1 MWGKIVS
8 SVSNALDFNQA
19 TLSGCI
25 DIICVRSTDDNKLRS
40 TPFHVRFGKAKLLRS
55 REKTVTVTVNGEL
68 TSLRMKLGAAGEAYF
83 VHEDEDAALG
93 DLGDEESASPILS
106 PRSNASGEGGGRTGL
121 EGFASRDQEEWRRR
135 DEDEKDRAEDGS
147 QAGDGDEKDG
157 AGAGNEAGTG
167 ERASTETPLAAGD
180 SQREGPS
187 VAGHTPR
194 SPGAAGEEPEGAPA
208 TLSRSA
214 SQVAAD
220 AEQERER
227 MVVGGVGAP
236 AVAPS
241 AQIDRGFPEDQQ
253 LGAGPVTDSRVAAE
267 TQAGSAS
274 GVSFS
279 LCGHMLTGRVSE
291 EQHDND
297 VFNANV
303 VSWEAFDHNPA
314 LWYHPSL
321 VARFDDKP
329 PYYPGKVALPLLACW
344 LVFNR
349 PLSVESLS
357 RLMNAEVTANLEPP
371 NFSSALSSASRWFFG
386 SRASA
391 SAPASKSSTRSPYP
405 KAAPEGKDERG
416 GPAGAEAPGPKAPV
430 VLAST
435 NSIAQATASAA
446 ASVATIEEAGG
457 VRRDEEGEWKEGSAL
472 VNSASF
478 HSELGATVPSA
489 SCTACSARRFRRSL
503 RPTSDQL
510 ASLNLKPGA
519 NSICFTVSSSLQGTK
534 SVMGTIYLWPQYP
547 KIVISDVDGTITRS
561 DVLGQLMPIV
571 GRDWSHDGVAELFTK
586 IKKAGYLIL
595 YLTARAI
602 GQADATRDYLFGLTQ
617 QQTNKLPD
625 GPLILSPDR
634 LFPSFKREVIER
646 KPYIFK
652 IAALRDIRS
661 LFPPDYN
668 PFYAGFGNRDSDHRA
683 YVHVGVAEAK
693 VFIIDPS
700 GAIHHINNSTYART
714 YETMS
719 EIADFMFPP
728 LPRPD
733 GRLPSEALIKQ
744 EEAEEEQFNS
754 FNFWSLGIV
763 DFPSEEDEDES
774 VAGEAVPPSS
784 EPRTIFKDLRHPTP
798 LPKLPVSPS
807 AASSAEAASV
817 AAAYAASAAVVALDA
832 AASGRRSVTD
842 EGGDMGEDGEVDEA
856 APTRGA
862 NKAIETAKQVSIAAA
877 LAATVVKCEDEHI
890 FASEEDSAGY
900 ETPPLLLPR
909 VEKASQQGGAQ
920 LVDAA
925 RTCLIESGNDGAQ
938 ETDRVGV
945 STPSEGGE
953 AAQIREPDLST
964 APVPERTQKNFSIET
979 DSDSLS
985 RVSGLRTVTGMCDLC
1000 GRQFECR
1007 GCRRQVSLT
1016 ERGGSQGGLANS
1028 ERRCQSET
1036 MWTKVNEDEGG
1047 REQLCEA
1054 CGSRWQSEHT
1064 GRISV
1069 EETYHSAQ
1077 APQERPQQTAG
1088 AGESQV
1094 TERGRMSAG
1103 SVCQIEGGG
1112 EEHESET
1119 DDKKSM
1125 VQRGPGVGKTA
1136 EDSLGAGE
1144 NDVECDGA
1152 LLSVSVPRSEEDR
1165 EAVPESG
1172 HASQRVWTYASL
1184 DSDGDAR
1191 DFSAQSRAPEELCPS
1206 ATGDRVVSADYPAA
1220 GTPDENERAEALL
1233 TAAAFAADAI
1243 TSGNSFLHAS
1253 NGIKRQVERNGE
1265 SKVVTDASAN
1275 TSDVPREVER
1285 PEKSDASVNRE
1296 SQDSVN
1302 ASVRRDLFS
1311 RFWRRHYESRTDTPC
1326 SSSQPVRRSAS
1337 SFFLPWSPSE
1347 TASTPVAGPVETG
1360 DAVGPQSASFVCSLP
1375 VLRPASS
1382 YDAAPSSIS
1391 FTHDEKTQCLRLESL
1406 VSESSLARRADT
1418 EPEMQIVSSEG
1429 VWEGGG
1435 DSDVAHENKN
1445 RDGEHLSGIFMSSFK
1460 CGSSSSDS
1468 LPHEEEVA
1476 LNDNEAGSCVV
1487 GEPHGGSRSEEGA
1500 RSSVSGSDRDVS
1512 KAALCDRDE
1521 GHDVEGC
1528 GQVLSRT
1535 PVTPSRSSSKDKREL
1550 RMQESFRSV
1559 DEGRS
1564 DDGVDSERKCSNL

>member
-55 REKTVTVTVNGEL
+55 REKTVTVTVNGVL

-83 VHEDEDAALG
+83 VHEDEGAALG

-121 EGFASRDQEEWRRR
+121 EGFASRDEEEWRRR

-147 QAGDGDEKDG
+147 QAGDGDEKEG
-157 AGAGNEAGTG
+157 AGAGNEAGAG
-167 ERASTETPLAAGD
+167 ERASTDSRLVAGD
-180 SQREGPS
+180 ALREVPS
-187 VAGHTPR
+187 VAGDVTR
-194 SPGAAGEEPEGAPA
+194 SPVASGEEPEGAPA

-214 SQVAAD
+214 SQAAAD

-241 AQIDRGFPEDQQ
+241 ALIDRGFPEDQQ

-267 TQAGSAS
+267 SQAGSAS

-391 SAPASKSSTRSPYP
+391 SAPASKSPTRFPYP
-405 KAAPEGKDERG
+405 KAATEGKDERG
-416 GPAGAEAPGPKAPV
+416 GSTGADAPGPKAPV
-430 VLAST
+430 VVTSK
-435 NSIAQATASAA
+435 NSVAQATASAA
-446 ASVATIEEAGG
+446 ASVATIEEASG

-478 HSELGATVPSA
+478 HSELGTTVPSA

-784 EPRTIFKDLRHPTP
+784 EPTTIFKDLHHPTP
-798 LPKLPVSPS
+798 LAELSVSPS

-832 AASGRRSVTD
+832 AASGRQSVTD
-842 EGGDMGEDGEVDEA
+842 ERGGMGEDGEVDEA
-856 APTRGA
+856 ATTRGA
-862 NKAIETAKQVSIAAA
+862 NEAIETAKQVSIAAA
-877 LAATVVKCEDEHI
+877 LAAAVVKREDEHVV
-890 FASEEDSAGY
+890 ASEEDSAGY
-900 ETPPLLLPR
+900 ETPPLLVPR
-909 VEKASQQGGAQ
+909 AEKAGQQGGAQ

-925 RTCLIESGNDGAQ
+925 RTYLMESGNDGAQ
-938 ETDRVGV
+938 EKDRVGA
-945 STPSEGGE
+945 SIPSEGGE
-953 AAQIREPDLST
+953 ALQIREPDLST
-964 APVPERTQKNFSIET
+964 PVSERTPKNFSREA

-985 RVSGLRTVTGMCDLC
+985 RLSGLRTVTGMCDLC
-1000 GRQFECR
+1000 GRQFESR
-1007 GCRRQVSLT
+1007 GCRRQISLT
-1016 ERGGSQGGLANS
+1016 GRGSSQGGLADS

-1036 MWTKVNEDEGG
+1036 MWTKVDEDEGG
-1047 REQLCEA
+1047 QEQLCEA

-1064 GRISV
+1064 GRTSV
-1069 EETYHSAQ
+1069 EETYHTAQ
-1077 APQERPQQTAG
+1077 TPQERSQQTAG
-1088 AGESQV
+1088 VGESQV
-1094 TERGRMSAG
+1094 TERGRMSAD
-1103 SVCQIEGGG
+1103 SVPQIEGEG
-1112 EEHESET
+1112 EEHESEA
-1119 DDKKSM
+1119 DDKESK
-1125 VQRGPGVGKTA
+1125 VQRRPEGWKTA
-1136 EDSLGAGE
+1136 KGSLSAGE
-1144 NDVECDGA
+1144 GDVECDGA
-1152 LLSVSVPRSEEDR
+1152 LLSFSVPRSEEDR
-1165 EAVPESG
+1165 EAAPESG
-1172 HASQRVWTYASL
+1172 HASQRVWTYVSL

-1206 ATGDRVVSADYPAA
+1206 ATGDKVVSADYRAP

-1233 TAAAFAADAI
+1233 TAAAFAADAV
-1243 TSGNSFLHAS
+1243 TSGNIFLHAS
-1253 NGIKRQVERNGE
+1253 NGIKRQVEKNGE

-1275 TSDVPREVER
+1275 TSDAPREVELAD
-1285 PEKSDASVNRE
+1285 KSDASVNRE
-1296 SQDSVN
+1296 SHDSVN
-1302 ASVRRDLFS
+1302 ASERRDLFS
-1311 RFWRRHYESRTDTPC
+1311 RLWRRDCESRANTPC
-1326 SSSQPVRRSAS
+1326 SSSQRVRRSAS
-1337 SFFLPWSPSE
+1337 SFFLPWSPSG
-1347 TASTPVAGPVETG
+1347 TASTPVARPVETG

-1375 VLRPASS
+1375 VLRSASS
-1382 YDAAPSSIS
+1382 YDAAASSIS
-1391 FTHDEKTQCLRLESL
+1391 FTYDEKTPCLRLESSG
-1406 VSESSLARRADT
+1406 SETSLARRADT

-1429 VWEGGG
+1429 VWEGG
-1435 DSDVAHENKN
+1435 DSEGAHENKN
-1445 RDGEHLSGIFMSSFK
+1445 RDAEHLSGLFMSSFK
-1460 CGSSSSDS
+1460 CGSTPIDR
-1468 LPHEEEVA
+1468 LPHEEVVA

-1487 GEPHGGSRSEEGA
+1487 GDPHGGSRPEEGA
-1500 RSSVSGSDRDVS
+1500 RSSVSRSDRDVS
-1512 KAALCDRDE
+1512 NKAAICDRDE
-1521 GHDVEGC
+1521 GNVVKGG
-1528 GQVLSRT
+1528 GQVLSGT
-1535 PVTPSRSSSKDKREL
+1535 PVTPSRSSSKSKREL

-1559 DEGRS
+1559 GEGRS